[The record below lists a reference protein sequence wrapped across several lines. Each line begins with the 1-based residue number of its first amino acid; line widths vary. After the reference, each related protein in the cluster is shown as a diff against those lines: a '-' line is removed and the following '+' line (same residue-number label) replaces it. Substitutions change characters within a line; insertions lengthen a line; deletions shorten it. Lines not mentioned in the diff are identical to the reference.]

1 MIKLGLIGKNIQSS
15 QAPDIHKRLGKL
27 FKISLNYQIFDLNEN
42 DKIQFSDQLL
52 KLKELDFSGVNITFP
67 FKEEVMK
74 YADIINLSSST
85 VKSSNTLLF
94 KEKIFAENTDYT
106 GFLRSYEFHFN
117 KNKPKKILV
126 LGGGG
131 VGRAITFAL
140 GSLDVEHIYLC
151 EKDQLKGQNLIKDLE
166 FLKINCT
173 LINSDKLEKT
183 LFEVQGIVNC
193 TPVGHFDFPGCPL
206 GELLPSNHHWIF
218 DVVYTPAKT
227 DLLIKGEKVGAK
239 IISGIDLFIFQA
251 LDAFLLFC
259 GDKIDKDHISKQILF
274 LRQHYFKL
282 LYK

>member
-15 QAPDIHKRLGKL
+15 QAPNIHKRLGKL
-27 FKISLNYQIFDLNEN
+27 FKIPLNYQIFDLNEN

-94 KEKIFAENTDYT
+94 KENIFAENTDYT

-140 GSLDVEHIYLC
+140 GSLDVEHIYLY
-151 EKDQLKGQNLIKDLE
+151 EKDQLRGQNLIKDLE

-193 TPVGHFDFPGCPL
+193 TPIGHFDFPGCPL

-227 DLLIKGEKVGAK
+227 DLLIKGKKVGAK

-251 LDAFLLFC
+251 LDSFLLFC
-259 GDKIDKDHISKQILF
+259 GDKIDKNHISKQILF

>member
-1 MIKLGLIGKNIQSS
+1 MCIR
-15 QAPDIHKRLGKL
+15 DR
-27 FKISLNYQIFDLNEN
+27 
-42 DKIQFSDQLL
+42 
-52 KLKELDFSGVNITFP
+52 
-67 FKEEVMK
+67 K
-74 YADIINLSSST
+74 YADIINFSSST

-94 KEKIFAENTDYT
+94 KENIFAENTDYT

-140 GSLDVEHIYLC
+140 GSLDVEHIYLY
-151 EKDQLKGQNLIKDLE
+151 EKDKLRGQNLIKDLE

-173 LINSDKLEKT
+173 LINSNKLEKT

-251 LDAFLLFC
+251 LDSFLLFC
-259 GDKIDKDHISKQILF
+259 GDKIDKDQISKQILF

>member
-1 MIKLGLIGKNIQSS
+1 MIKLGLIGKHIQSS

-27 FKISLNYQIFDLNEN
+27 FNIPINYQIFDLNEN

-67 FKEEVMK
+67 FKEEALK
-74 YADIINLSSST
+74 HADIINISSLT

-94 KEKIFAENTDYT
+94 KEKIFSENTDYT
-106 GFLRSYEFHFN
+106 GFLRSYDFHFK

-140 GSLDVEHIYLC
+140 GSLSVEHIYLY
-151 EKDQLKGQNLIKDLE
+151 EKDEFKGQNLIKELE
-166 FLKINCT
+166 TFKVNCT
-173 LINSDKLEKT
+173 LISCSFLET
-183 LFEVQGIVNC
+183 IISEVQGIVNC
-193 TPVGHFDFPGCPL
+193 TPIGHYDFPGCPL
-206 GELLPSNHHWIF
+206 GELIPSSNHWIF

-227 DLLIKGEKVGAK
+227 EFLKKGEKVGAK

-259 GDKIDKDHISKQILF
+259 GDKIDKDQISKQILF